1 MSVGSIL
8 RPPRGRRRLL
18 LGAPT
23 VVGCLAMLA
32 ALPASPAKA
41 DVEMGPVDGPR
52 IYLSQACHNRGGPNC
67 VPNVGCFDYDE
78 NAGSAA
84 IARAAAPHFA
94 DRGYRV
100 RIGDGL
106 TEANIQNSNA
116 FGALIHIP
124 IHSNAGAEDCASTN
138 AANGGTQVL
147 HFGGPADDQL
157 ARIMV
162 EEVGSQ
168 SPGTSDRPV
177 VRTDLGEITETK
189 ARTAYLETAFHTF
202 GQDVEFLRNPD
213 AWAAKIADA
222 VDRCLGRNQRPK
234 ECTW

>member
-1 MSVGSIL
+1 MSIGGTRMSVGSIL

-23 VVGCLAMLA
+23 GVGCLAMLA

-106 TEANIQNSNA
+106 TEANIQNSNP
-116 FGALIHIP
+116 FRALIHIP

-157 ARIMV
+157 
-162 EEVGSQ
+162 
-168 SPGTSDRPV
+168 
-177 VRTDLGEITETK
+177 
-189 ARTAYLETAFHTF
+189 
-202 GQDVEFLRNPD
+202 
-213 AWAAKIADA
+213 
-222 VDRCLGRNQRPK
+222 
-234 ECTW
+234 